1 MPLTLQTLINNGLL
15 DELANCFPID
25 YPDTYIIL
33 TAIGF
38 QMSKSTVPSGSSH
51 GIETSNFKHFGSL
64 PRGSINTFLFLCL
77 IGSVSFIVIDSMI
90 LHEIMQN

>member
-1 MPLTLQTLINNGLL
+1 MLSIDDGAKGITIGRLISSIFFL
-15 DELANCFPID
+15 
-25 YPDTYIIL
+25 IL

-90 LHEIMQN
+90 LHEIMEREKEENP